1 MTPREN
7 AIENVVPTS
16 GDALRTAVIDEIRQ
30 SRVSH
35 NRLSVESGISPV
47 RLKNWLE
54 SKSRGD
60 VSIIENAL
68 AAWLNAMRESRE
80 QAAQGL
86 IPADPAWLPTPTAE
100 IIQTALRYAHKLA
113 DISVIY
119 GGAGLG
125 KTLTANQY
133 REEHPNVWIA
143 TMTPSI
149 NTVGACLERVASAVG
164 ISTLFPSAVRAENA
178 IVSRVSGTGGLI
190 IVDEAQHISVQ
201 CLEQLRSIQDVA
213 KIGMAFLGN
222 ESVYTQLTGGSRKA
236 HFAQLYSRIGKP
248 QRLGKPTAADIDTLL
263 DAWGVADNK
272 ARSLCREIGGKPGA
286 LRGLTKVLR
295 MAWLMRDDNEP
306 VTYDRVADAW
316 ADLGGMA

>member
-1 MTPREN
+1 MTPLEN
-7 AIENVVPTS
+7 STENVVPTN
-16 GDALRTAVIDEIRQ
+16 GDALRSAVLDEIKQ

-60 VSIIENAL
+60 VGIIESAL
-68 AAWLNAMRESRE
+68 VAWLNAMRESRE

-113 DISVIY
+113 DITVIY

-143 TMTPSI
+143 TMTPAI

-164 ISTLFPSAVRAENA
+164 ISALFPSAVRAENA
-178 IVSRVSGTGGLI
+178 IVSRVTGTGGLI
-190 IVDEAQHISVQ
+190 IVDEAQHLSVQ
-201 CLEQLRSIQDVA
+201 CLEQLRSIQDVGRV
-213 KIGMAFLGN
+213 GMAVLGN

-248 QRLGKPTAADIDTLL
+248 QRLGKATAADIDTLL
-263 DAWGVADNK
+263 DAWGVATRK
-272 ARSLCREIGGKPGA
+272 PAPFAGKSAAKPVHCVA
-286 LRGLTKVLR
+286 CPRYCAWRGSCEATANL
-295 MAWLMRDDNEP
+295 
-306 VTYDRVADAW
+306 
-316 ADLGGMA
+316 